1 MSLLSGISKE
11 SVIGTAVLGCV
22 FAAGLWA
29 GSRQSSS
36 HTGFQGAKNTV
47 LGSNNVLLQYM
58 LENSLREHPSLKKI
72 RLKTVEHPYHFM
84 MVACEQ
90 AQLMANLAKLIKTK
104 KALEVG
110 VYTGYN
116 TLNMALLLPDD
127 GKVVACDVNEEYAN
141 IGKPIWKEAGVEHK
155 IDLRIKEAVQ
165 TLDELLAAGEAETF
179 DFAFI
184 DADKESYDHYY
195 EKCLKLIRK
204 GGIIAIDNV
213 LLGGR
218 VLNRTNDI
226 CGQVLH
232 DLNQKI
238 LRDHRVNM
246 SMLAVGDGLTLVFKL

>member
-1 MSLLSGISKE
+1 MMDISSYDKPFLDKMSLE
-11 SVIGTAVLGCV
+11 MSVI
-22 FAAGLWA
+22 
-29 GSRQSSS
+29 
-36 HTGFQGAKNTV
+36 
-47 LGSNNVLLQYM
+47 
-58 LENSLREHPSLKKI
+58 KK
-72 RLKTVEHPYHFM
+72 TMEHPYHFM

-127 GKVVACDVNEEYAN
+127 GKVVACDVSEEYAN

-165 TLDELLAAGEAETF
+165 TLDELIAAGEAETF

-213 LLGGR
+213 TTRMPNANHLKVEGHAQAPHEADSSPAKYTGIPLQLGASTME
-218 VLNRTNDI
+218 L
-226 CGQVLH
+226 QVGGVDSNGH
-232 DLNQKI
+232 
-238 LRDHRVNM
+238 H
-246 SMLAVGDGLTLVFKL
+246 